1 MVELVPEKKRELQL
15 FIKALANAVL
25 EDYKPRDRTGREFK
39 SVEKITYLSDK
50 KSETTSANFEFKVIV
65 KKSFFKLL
73 SKDETIFHA
82 DFYVFYNDKQD
93 ISGIKITYLVV
104 NEKEKENLYSPDL
117 SKDYSRKALLKEI
130 RNRLPNV
137 NISESLKGEI
147 FFEE

>member
-65 KKSFFKLL
+65 KKSFFK
-73 SKDETIFHA
+73 
-82 DFYVFYNDKQD
+82 
-93 ISGIKITYLVV
+93 
-104 NEKEKENLYSPDL
+104 
-117 SKDYSRKALLKEI
+117 
-130 RNRLPNV
+130 
-137 NISESLKGEI
+137 
-147 FFEE
+147 